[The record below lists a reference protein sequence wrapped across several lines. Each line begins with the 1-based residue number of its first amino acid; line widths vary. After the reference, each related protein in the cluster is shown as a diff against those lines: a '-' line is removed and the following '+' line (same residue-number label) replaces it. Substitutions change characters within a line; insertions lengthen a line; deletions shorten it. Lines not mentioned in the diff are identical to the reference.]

1 MALDHASLRKAAQS
15 LPSLIPDWL
24 EVDQFVYWKEEKSI
38 VKILGY
44 IGNIVR
50 IFKNGETFSVEL
62 EQLQPLEQ
70 FSLNPSNLEA
80 IAHPP
85 FRDIALQY
93 IDDLAQVRIIS
104 GTQPDLRP
112 LPQSMHP
119 VLKTAFR
126 QVGITQF
133 YSHQQMAWDE
143 LEQGRSIALVTET
156 ASGKTNCFLPQAFQ
170 LALNSQKT
178 TLLIYP
184 LKALASDQMDKLVTL
199 NESFPKSL
207 RLKIARCTG
216 DVPLLQRKGYF
227 RGTKSPDIILAS
239 PDVLH
244 HLLYRTFDGE
254 YELWREFL
262 DRLELVVIDEAHAYL
277 GAFGIHFAN
286 VMRRLRLA
294 RHYARNTKSL
304 DSFGQSRTSHGLER
318 VQAPCPPSSQ
328 QINYGTDRPT
338 QQDCPNESNFH
349 LGAKNEPKW
358 VVSTAT
364 IANPLELAS
373 QFTGQSETKITLIDR
388 SGARRH
394 ERTLLTFKPQS
405 APNYLVASLVASLSN
420 LGLKGLVFVN
430 SRRTAKSIYSL
441 IHAQTNGITSVD
453 IFHGS
458 LLPAKR
464 RNLLDHLS
472 RGSLSTLI
480 STNCLEAGIDLALL
494 DYVIIRGICSLNSF
508 WQRGGRCGR
517 QAPGLIIFI
526 PDGSNPIDYYY
537 AINSDR
543 FFSQPEKVKLNPN
556 YPSILARHLL
566 CAGAEGGLH
575 SRTVENYFG
584 EKGEAITAELVKQRQ
599 LYLSDNGQLS
609 KRGYPHG
616 DISLRGIVQNKI
628 ELVNVETGE
637 VLEESS
643 LDLAHRECH
652 KGAIYISAENGL
664 LQRWRCLELDAANSK
679 AELELLKNSDTNG
692 TQGARITKP
701 MVELLVTP
709 VTQLEEAKIRPT
721 FVEDGNLRL
730 SFWWGQVSQKVK
742 GYYEIAQLY
751 APVCSNRSCLRYH
764 QPQSDDQTYCGT
776 CRKKLSK
783 KLTDKVI
790 EEICFTEPLT
800 TSYDSPILRI
810 EINHKLASAIYTE
823 AETWQKTL
831 MQKYGKE
838 ENIPSSLLTVFDC
851 NSVHLALH
859 SASHSLIK
867 AIPLLFLANSNDV
880 SSLIDERDVRGDS
893 NANRFVCYLF
903 DTVHEGCGTTEAIYE
918 DWESAIQKAISLL
931 TNCDCGDVGC
941 PKCLS
946 DQQCPEGNEAL
957 FKPLGV
963 WLLRQ
968 CTVQNADAFSRGDR

>member
-1 MALDHASLRKAAQS
+1 MSLDHAALRKAAGQS
-15 LPSLIPDWL
+15 PPLIPSWL
-24 EVDQFVYWKEEKSI
+24 EIGQFVYWKEEKSL

-50 IFKNGETFSVEL
+50 IEKSGKTFSVEI
-62 EQLQPLEQ
+62 EQLTEIE
-70 FSLNPSNLEA
+70 PSCSSTKDLSA
-80 IAHPP
+80 ISHLP

-93 IDDLAQVRIIS
+93 LDDLGQVRLIP
-104 GTQPDLRP
+104 GTQPDLRS

-119 VLKTAFR
+119 SLKTAFR
-126 QVGITQF
+126 KVGISQF
-133 YSHQQMAWDE
+133 YSHQLQAWEE
-143 LEQGRSIALVTET
+143 LEQGQSIALVTET
-156 ASGKTNCFLPQAFQ
+156 ASGKSNCFIPQGFQ
-170 LALNSQKT
+170 QALNSQKT

-184 LKALASDQMDKLVTL
+184 LKALASDQMDKLLTL
-199 NESFPKSL
+199 NESLPEPLK
-207 RLKIARCTG
+207 LKIAKCTG
-216 DVPLLQRKGYF
+216 DVPIEQRKNYF
-227 RGTKSPDIILAS
+227 RGTKCPDIILAS

-244 HLLYRTFDGE
+244 HLLYRTPDGE

-262 DRLELVVIDEAHAYL
+262 KRLELLVIDEAHAYL

-294 RHYARNTKSL
+294 RYYAGGR
-304 DSFGQSRTSHGLER
+304 
-318 VQAPCPPSSQ
+318 
-328 QINYGTDRPT
+328 
-338 QQDCPNESNFH
+338 
-349 LGAKNEPKW
+349 NEPKW

-373 QFTGQSETKITLIDR
+373 QFTGQPEAEITLIER
-388 SGARRH
+388 SGAKRH
-394 ERTLLTFKPQS
+394 DRTLLTFKPQS
-405 APNYLVASLVASLSN
+405 APNYLVASLVGNLSSS
-420 LGLKGLVFVN
+420 GLKGLVFVN

-464 RNLLDHLS
+464 RNLLNYLS
-472 RGSLSTLI
+472 QGSLSTLI

-537 AINSDR
+537 AMNSDR
-543 FFSQPEKVKLNPN
+543 FFGSPEKVKLNPN

-584 EKGEAITAELVKQRQ
+584 KKGEAIAAELVKQRQ
-599 LYLSDNGQLS
+599 LYLSDNGKLS

-616 DISLRGIVQNKI
+616 DISLRGIVHNKI

-652 KGAIYISAENGL
+652 AGAIYISAENGL
-664 LQRWRCLELDAANSK
+664 LQRWRCLEFDATEGK
-679 AELELLKNSDTNG
+679 AELELLTNSD
-692 TQGARITKP
+692 RMTKP

-709 VTQLEEAKIRPT
+709 VSQLEEAIIRPT

-751 APVCSNRSCLRYH
+751 TPVCTNRSCLRYH
-764 QPQSDDQTYCGT
+764 QPQSENKSHCGA
-776 CRKKLSK
+776 CSRKLSK

-790 EEICFTEPLT
+790 EEINFTEPLT

-810 EINHKLASAIYTE
+810 EINHKLASTIYTE
-823 AETWQKTL
+823 AESWQKAL
-831 MQKYGKE
+831 LQKYGKE
-838 ENIPSSLLTVFDC
+838 ENMPSSLLTVFDC
-851 NSVHLALH
+851 NPIHLALH
-859 SASHSLIK
+859 SVSHSLIK

-918 DWESAIQKAISLL
+918 DWGNTIALAFELL
-931 TNCDCGDVGC
+931 TGCDCGDVGC
-941 PKCLS
+941 PKCLN
-946 DQQCPEGNEAL
+946 DHQCPESNDAL
-957 FKPLGV
+957 FKPLGA
-963 WLLRQ
+963 WLLQQ
-968 CTVQNADAFSRGDR
+968 CIC